1 MPSPAATERTRLSNQ
16 LVRRKS
22 ITSMIEDTQDAST
35 GGLRRTFGVFQLTM
49 ISVGAT
55 LGTGILVILGEAVP
69 IAGPA
74 VWLAFI
80 LAGIT
85 ALLSAVSYAE
95 MAGMV
100 PVSGSSYSY
109 SYATLGEGVAWVC
122 GWCLVLEYAVSV
134 AAVAVGAADYVNETL
149 RIFGLELPASLSAGP
164 GIAESPGGVINLS
177 ALIVVLLATVLL
189 MRGAKESGIVNTIIV
204 FVKLGILVFFAIVAF
219 TAFKAGNFEP
229 LLPMGAAGVTA
240 AASSVF
246 FSYIGFDAASTAG
259 EEAKNPKRDLPR
271 AIILSMVIVTTMY
284 VLVAVAAIGARQW
297 QWFETAKAPLVQIV
311 HELTQSNLAVFIF
324 AASAVLA
331 ILSVVITVLY
341 GQSRILLTMSRDGM
355 VPRVFGIVSPRTGT
369 PLVGTLVTGVLVAI
383 TAALIPLGELA
394 NATSIGTLF
403 AFCLVNIAVIYL
415 RVKRPDLPRSFK
427 VPFGPVIPI
436 LGSLACAFLMVNL
449 GGTTWIVFGLWMVVG
464 ASSTSTYAPPTPAS
478 APSAT
483 ATTAPAWTPEP
494 RSRSAQPPRRHK
506 TSPAPGT
513 FSDVGKPSSGWS
525 LSAAAGAGD
534 FVEGDGRSD
543 SRVEG
548 LRGRSDRDRDDLV
561 ALVGDETRDALALG
575 ADDDAQRV
583 AAEGQLRQLDLT
595 VHVESD
601 DEDVLFL
608 ELVDGA
614 RQVDDLGDLD
624 AGGRTGGGLPR
635 GGGHRSGTTFG
646 DDDPVPAEGSRRAH
660 DGAEVPRVRDAVE
673 GNSSGASARSAA
685 TSSRSRGS
693 A

>member
-464 ASSTSTYAPPTPAS
+464 FVVYLTYS
-478 APSAT
+478 
-483 ATTAPAWTPEP
+483 
-494 RSRSAQPPRRHK
+494 RRH
-506 TSPAPGT
+506 SR
-513 FSDVGKPSSGWS
+513 VGA
-525 LSAAAGAGD
+525 L
-534 FVEGDGRSD
+534 SD
-543 SRVEG
+543 SDYRA
-548 LRGRSDRDRDDLV
+548 SM
-561 ALVGDETRDALALG
+561 DA
-575 ADDDAQRV
+575 
-583 AAEGQLRQLDLT
+583 
-595 VHVESD
+595 
-601 DEDVLFL
+601 
-608 ELVDGA
+608 
-614 RQVDDLGDLD
+614 
-624 AGGRTGGGLPR
+624 
-635 GGGHRSGTTFG
+635 
-646 DDDPVPAEGSRRAH
+646 
-660 DGAEVPRVRDAVE
+660 
-673 GNSSGASARSAA
+673 
-685 TSSRSRGS
+685 
-693 A
+693 

>member
-1 MPSPAATERTRLSNQ
+1 MTARDNVPSPAATERTRLSNQ

-415 RVKRPDLPRSFK
+415 RVKRPDLPRSVK

-464 ASSTSTYAPPTPAS
+464 FVVYLTYS
-478 APSAT
+478 
-483 ATTAPAWTPEP
+483 
-494 RSRSAQPPRRHK
+494 RRH
-506 TSPAPGT
+506 SR
-513 FSDVGKPSSGWS
+513 VGA
-525 LSAAAGAGD
+525 L
-534 FVEGDGRSD
+534 SD
-543 SRVEG
+543 SDYRA
-548 LRGRSDRDRDDLV
+548 SM
-561 ALVGDETRDALALG
+561 DA
-575 ADDDAQRV
+575 
-583 AAEGQLRQLDLT
+583 
-595 VHVESD
+595 
-601 DEDVLFL
+601 
-608 ELVDGA
+608 
-614 RQVDDLGDLD
+614 
-624 AGGRTGGGLPR
+624 
-635 GGGHRSGTTFG
+635 
-646 DDDPVPAEGSRRAH
+646 
-660 DGAEVPRVRDAVE
+660 
-673 GNSSGASARSAA
+673 
-685 TSSRSRGS
+685 
-693 A
+693 

>member
-22 ITSMIEDTQDAST
+22 ITCMIEDTQDAST

-284 VLVAVAAIGARQW
+284 VLVAVAAIGAREW

-464 ASSTSTYAPPTPAS
+464 FVVYLTYS
-478 APSAT
+478 
-483 ATTAPAWTPEP
+483 
-494 RSRSAQPPRRHK
+494 RRH
-506 TSPAPGT
+506 SR
-513 FSDVGKPSSGWS
+513 VGA
-525 LSAAAGAGD
+525 L
-534 FVEGDGRSD
+534 SD
-543 SRVEG
+543 SDYRA
-548 LRGRSDRDRDDLV
+548 SM
-561 ALVGDETRDALALG
+561 DA
-575 ADDDAQRV
+575 
-583 AAEGQLRQLDLT
+583 
-595 VHVESD
+595 
-601 DEDVLFL
+601 
-608 ELVDGA
+608 
-614 RQVDDLGDLD
+614 
-624 AGGRTGGGLPR
+624 
-635 GGGHRSGTTFG
+635 
-646 DDDPVPAEGSRRAH
+646 
-660 DGAEVPRVRDAVE
+660 
-673 GNSSGASARSAA
+673 
-685 TSSRSRGS
+685 
-693 A
+693 